1 MKQRTIDT
9 AREARLWIRDI
20 IVPAVGVIAFV
31 ALNAGANER
40 FRSVMDHIRNR
51 KPVGHDDK
59 YVSCYHQNR
68 SRYDL

>member
-31 ALNAGANER
+31 ALNTGANER
-40 FRSVMDHIRNR
+40 FMSVMDHIRNR
-51 KPVGHDDK
+51 KPG
-59 YVSCYHQNR
+59 R
-68 SRYDL
+68 P

>member
-1 MKQRTIDT
+1 MKQRTIDA

-31 ALNAGANER
+31 PEANER

-51 KPVGHDDK
+51 KPG
-59 YVSCYHQNR
+59 R
-68 SRYDL
+68 P

>member
-31 ALNAGANER
+31 AINTGAHER
-40 FRSVMDHIRNR
+40 FRSVMDHVR
-51 KPVGHDDK
+51 KRKSGRP
-59 YVSCYHQNR
+59 
-68 SRYDL
+68 